1 MEELSSES
9 EKRGEPFSKD
19 EVKQKASSMPSGSLR
34 TVLKYS
40 DWKDVL
46 LMALG
51 SIGSV
56 ADGSAMSLIMII
68 LSYLMNS
75 YGGSSVTIEDINK
88 VGSQTHY

>member
-1 MEELSSES
+1 
-9 EKRGEPFSKD
+9 
-19 EVKQKASSMPSGSLR
+19 
-34 TVLKYS
+34 VLKYS

-68 LSYLMNS
+68 LSDLMNS